1 MKNLNLLNILKYSLI
16 LILITSC
23 DKEFNSV
30 GGDLFSYQELK
41 SNKLIAPVYTFQET
55 INSVQADGLPIAQL
69 GSINHPTFGV
79 TEASIV
85 SQIQISTSPV
95 FGKINQSF
103 EDQGSEDDIS
113 IIPENEKVTNV
124 YLEIPFFTNQ
134 NDKDEDGLIDSKDSD
149 PNDPQSNSD
158 DDQLTDLVEF
168 QAGLNPLSS
177 DSDGDG
183 ILDHDDSDNSG
194 YDSEDNLY
202 EIDSLYGDIN
212 SNFNIKVHE
221 LTYYLN
227 DLDANNNFET
237 QKIYYSNQDFYDEG
251 YFGEE
256 LSNTNVKL
264 NLEEQVFNYLTD
276 DPLTEDIDERDKVE
290 LRLSPRIRIPLN
302 NDFFQRKIIEMEGN
316 SVLESSSSFK
326 LDGIR
331 GLIIQT
337 ENFSSDLYMLL
348 NFNSA
353 QIRIEYEFDS
363 YNNNGTE
370 NDTDDDEI
378 ERLSS
383 SISIPFGGIRINTIK
398 NSFFNVEIEKRIKES
413 NEGKHSDRLFI
424 KSGKYHGLIRLFSK
438 KSSSENNYLN
448 ELRNKNIII
457 NEASIAFYIDDNF
470 DGSHNL
476 VAQRLYLYDILS
488 GQPLND
494 LSIDG
499 STDVSVT
506 NGDKKIFGGI
516 LEYDATNKPYRY
528 KFNITNHISNVIR
541 KDSTNFDLGLVV
553 SSNINDVFQK
563 RALVGENEFLNYPRS
578 SILNPLGAILVGSN
592 LSEEESKDKKVQLE
606 IIYTEY

>member
-1 MKNLNLLNILKYSLI
+1 MKNLDLLNILKYSLI
-16 LILITSC
+16 LILISSC
-23 DKEFNSV
+23 DKEFHSV

-41 SNKLIAPVYTFQET
+41 SNKLIAPVYTFQEK
-55 INSVQADGLPIAQL
+55 INSVQTDGLPIAQL
-69 GSINHPTFGV
+69 GLINHPTFGI

-85 SQIQISTSPV
+85 SQIEIATSPV
-95 FGKINQSF
+95 FGKINQFF
-103 EDQGSEDDIS
+103 EDEGSEDDIA

-134 NDKDEDGLIDSKDSD
+134 NDKDEDGLIDSKDSN

-158 DDQLTDLVEF
+158 DDQLTDIVEF

-183 ILDHDDSDNSG
+183 ILDHEDLDNSG

-212 SNFNIKVHE
+212 SSFNIKVHE

-227 DLDANNNFET
+227 DLDASNNFET

-251 YFGEE
+251 FFGKE

-264 NLEEQVFNYLTD
+264 NLEELVFYYLND
-276 DPLTEDIDERDKVE
+276 DPLTEDVDERDKVE
-290 LRLSPRIRIPLN
+290 LRLSPRIRIPLD
-302 NDFFQRKIIEMEGN
+302 NDFFQKKIIEMEGK
-316 SVLESSSSFK
+316 SVLESSSLFK

-337 ENFSSDLYMLL
+337 ENFSNDLYMLL

-363 YNNNGTE
+363 YNNNGTQ
-370 NDTDDDEI
+370 NDSDDDEI
-378 ERLSS
+378 ERLTS
-383 SISIPFGGIRINTIK
+383 SISFPFGGIRVNTIK
-398 NSFFNVEIEKRIKES
+398 NSFFNLEIDKRIKLS
-413 NEGKHSDRLFI
+413 NEGKHTDRLFI

-438 KSSSENNYLN
+438 NSLNENTYLN

-457 NEASIAFYIDDNF
+457 NEANISFYIDDNF
-470 DGSHNL
+470 VGAHNL
-476 VAQRLYLYDILS
+476 VAERLYLYDILS

-494 LSIDG
+494 LFIDG
-499 STDVSVT
+499 STDISVT

-516 LEYDATNKPYRY
+516 LEYDNSNKPYRY
-528 KFNITNHISNVIR
+528 KFNITNHISNIIR

-553 SSNINDVFQK
+553 NSNINDAFQK
-563 RALVGENEFLNYPRS
+563 KALIRENEFLNYPRS

-592 LSEEESKDKKVQLE
+592 LSEEENKDKKVQLE

>member
-1 MKNLNLLNILKYSLI
+1 MKNLNFLNILKYSLI

-158 DDQLTDLVEF
+158 DDELTDLVEF

-202 EIDSLYGDIN
+202 EVDSLYGDIN

-227 DLDANNNFET
+227 DLDASNNFET

-251 YFGEE
+251 YIGEE

-413 NEGKHSDRLFI
+413 NEGKHTDRLFI

-438 KSSSENNYLN
+438 KSSSENTYLN

>member
-103 EDQGSEDDIS
+103 EDKGSEDDIS

-413 NEGKHSDRLFI
+413 NEGKHTDRLFI

-438 KSSSENNYLN
+438 KSSNENTYLN

-470 DGSHNL
+470 DGSNNL

-592 LSEEESKDKKVQLE
+592 LSEEESNDKKVQLE

>member
-1 MKNLNLLNILKYSLI
+1 MKNLNLLNVLKYSLI

-413 NEGKHSDRLFI
+413 NEGKHTDRLFI

-438 KSSSENNYLN
+438 KSSSENTYLN

>member
-158 DDQLTDLVEF
+158 DDELTDLVEF

-227 DLDANNNFET
+227 DLDASNNFET

-413 NEGKHSDRLFI
+413 NEGKHTDRLFI

-438 KSSSENNYLN
+438 KSSSENTYLN

>member
-1 MKNLNLLNILKYSLI
+1 MKNLDLLNILKYSLI
-16 LILITSC
+16 LILISSC
-23 DKEFNSV
+23 DKEFHSV

-41 SNKLIAPVYTFQET
+41 SNKLIAPVYTFQEK
-55 INSVQADGLPIAQL
+55 INSVQTDGLPIAQL
-69 GSINHPTFGV
+69 GLINHPTFGI

-85 SQIQISTSPV
+85 SQIEIATSPV
-95 FGKINQSF
+95 FGKINQFF
-103 EDQGSEDDIS
+103 EDEGSEDDIA

-134 NDKDEDGLIDSKDSD
+134 NDKDEDGLIDSKDSN

-158 DDQLTDLVEF
+158 DDQLTDIVEF

-183 ILDHDDSDNSG
+183 ILDHEDLDNSG

-212 SNFNIKVHE
+212 SSFNIKVHE

-227 DLDANNNFET
+227 DLDASNNFET

-251 YFGEE
+251 FFGKE
-256 LSNTNVKL
+256 LSNRNVKL
-264 NLEEQVFNYLTD
+264 NLEELVFYYLND
-276 DPLTEDIDERDKVE
+276 DPLTEDVDERDKVE
-290 LRLSPRIRIPLN
+290 LRLSPRIRIPLD
-302 NDFFQRKIIEMEGN
+302 NDFFQKKIIEMEGK
-316 SVLESSSSFK
+316 SVLESSSLFK

-337 ENFSSDLYMLL
+337 ENFSNDLYMLL

-363 YNNNGTE
+363 YNNNGTQ

-378 ERLSS
+378 ERLTS
-383 SISIPFGGIRINTIK
+383 SISLPFGGIRVNTIK
-398 NSFFNVEIEKRIKES
+398 NSFFNLEIDKRIKLS
-413 NEGKHSDRLFI
+413 NEGKHTDRLFI

-438 KSSSENNYLN
+438 NSLNENTYLN

-457 NEASIAFYIDDNF
+457 NEANISFYIDDNF
-470 DGSHNL
+470 VGAHNL
-476 VAQRLYLYDILS
+476 VAERLYLYDILS

-494 LSIDG
+494 LFIDG
-499 STDVSVT
+499 STDISVT

-516 LEYDATNKPYRY
+516 LEYDNSNKPYRY
-528 KFNITNHISNVIR
+528 KFNITNHISNIIR

-553 SSNINDVFQK
+553 NSNINDAFQK
-563 RALVGENEFLNYPRS
+563 KALIRENEFLNYPRS

-592 LSEEESKDKKVQLE
+592 LSEEENKDKKVQLE

>member
-1 MKNLNLLNILKYSLI
+1 MKNLDLLNILKYSLI
-16 LILITSC
+16 LILISSC
-23 DKEFNSV
+23 DKEFHSV

-41 SNKLIAPVYTFQET
+41 SNKLIAPVYTFQEK
-55 INSVQADGLPIAQL
+55 INSVQTDGLPIAQL
-69 GSINHPTFGV
+69 GLINHPTFGI

-85 SQIQISTSPV
+85 SQIEIATSPV
-95 FGKINQSF
+95 FGKINQFF
-103 EDQGSEDDIS
+103 EDEGSEDDIA

-158 DDQLTDLVEF
+158 DDQLTDIVEF

-183 ILDHDDSDNSG
+183 ILDHEDLDNSG

-212 SNFNIKVHE
+212 SSFNIKVHE

-227 DLDANNNFET
+227 DLDASNNFET

-251 YFGEE
+251 FFGKE
-256 LSNTNVKL
+256 LSNRNVKL
-264 NLEEQVFNYLTD
+264 NLEELVFYYLND
-276 DPLTEDIDERDKVE
+276 DPLTEDVDERDKVE
-290 LRLSPRIRIPLN
+290 LRLSPRIRIPLD
-302 NDFFQRKIIEMEGN
+302 NDFFQKKIIEMEGK
-316 SVLESSSSFK
+316 SVLESSSLFK

-337 ENFSSDLYMLL
+337 ENFSNDLYMLL

-363 YNNNGTE
+363 YNNNGTQ

-378 ERLSS
+378 ERLTS
-383 SISIPFGGIRINTIK
+383 SISLPFGGIRVNTIK
-398 NSFFNVEIEKRIKES
+398 NSFFNLEIDKRIKVS
-413 NEGKHSDRLFI
+413 NEGKHTDRLFI

-438 KSSSENNYLN
+438 NSLNENTYLN

-457 NEASIAFYIDDNF
+457 NEANISFYIDDNF
-470 DGSHNL
+470 VGAHNL
-476 VAQRLYLYDILS
+476 VAERLYLYDILS

-494 LSIDG
+494 LFIDG

-516 LEYDATNKPYRY
+516 LEYDNANKPYRY
-528 KFNITNHISNVIR
+528 KFNITNHISNIIR

-553 SSNINDVFQK
+553 NSNINDAFQK
-563 RALVGENEFLNYPRS
+563 KALIRENEFLNYPRS

-592 LSEEESKDKKVQLE
+592 LSEEENKDKKVQLE

>member
-1 MKNLNLLNILKYSLI
+1 MKNLDLLSFLKYSLL
-16 LILITSC
+16 LILISNC
-23 DKEFNSV
+23 DKEFHSI

-41 SNKLIAPVYTFQET
+41 SNKLMAPVYTFQEKV
-55 INSVQADGLPIAQL
+55 NSVQVDGLPLAQL
-69 GSINHPTFGV
+69 GLINHPTFGL

-85 SQIQISTSPV
+85 SQIQISSSPV

-103 EDQGSEDDIS
+103 EDEGSEDDYT

-134 NDKDEDGLIDSKDSD
+134 NDSDQDGLIDSKDSD

-158 DDQLTDLVEF
+158 DDELTDLVEF

-183 ILDHDDSDNSG
+183 ILDHEDLDNSG

-237 QKIYYSNQDFYDEG
+237 QKIYYSNQDFYNEG
-251 YFGEE
+251 FFGEE
-256 LSNTNVKL
+256 LSDTNIKL
-264 NLEEQVFNYLTD
+264 NLDELVFYYSTD
-276 DPLTEDIDERDKVE
+276 NPLTEDVDERDNVE
-290 LRLSPRIRIPLN
+290 LRLSPRLRIPLN
-302 NDFFQRKIIEMEGN
+302 NDFFQRKIIEMEGR
-316 SVLESSSSFK
+316 SVLESPSSFK

-348 NFNSA
+348 NFNFA

-383 SISIPFGGIRINTIK
+383 SISIPFGGIRVNSIK
-398 NSFFNVEIEKRIKES
+398 NSFFNLEIENRVKES
-413 NEGKHSDRLFI
+413 NNGQHTDRLFV
-424 KSGKYHGLIRLFSK
+424 KSGKYHGLIRLFSQN
-438 KSSSENNYLN
+438 SSNENTYLK
-448 ELRNKNIII
+448 ELRNENIII
-457 NEASIAFYIDDNF
+457 NEANLSFYIDDKF
-470 DGSHNL
+470 KGAYNL

-494 LSIDG
+494 LSFDG
-499 STDVSVT
+499 STNVSVI

-516 LEYDATNKPYRY
+516 LEYDDSNNPYRY
-528 KFNITNHISNVIR
+528 KFNITNHISNIIR

-553 SSNINDVFQK
+553 SSDINDIFQK
-563 RALVGENEFLNYPRS
+563 KALIGDNKFLKYPRA
-578 SILNPLGAILVGSN
+578 SILNPLGAILIGSN
-592 LSEEESKDKKVQLE
+592 ASEKENEDKKVQLE

>member
-1 MKNLNLLNILKYSLI
+1 MKNLNFLNVLKYSLI

-256 LSNTNVKL
+256 LSNTNFKL

-413 NEGKHSDRLFI
+413 NEGKHSDRLFV
-424 KSGKYHGLIRLFSK
+424 KAGKYHGLIRLFSK
-438 KSSSENNYLN
+438 SSLNENTYLN

-457 NEASIAFYIDDNF
+457 NEANLSFYIDNKF
-470 DGSHNL
+470 NGAYNL
-476 VAQRLYLYDILS
+476 VAQRLYLYDLLS

-494 LSIDG
+494 LIIDG

-506 NGDKKIFGGI
+506 NGDKKTFGGI
-516 LEYDATNKPYRY
+516 LEYDTSNKPYRY
-528 KFNITNHISNVIR
+528 KFNITNHISNIIR

-553 SSNINDVFQK
+553 SSDINDVFQK
-563 RALVGENEFLNYPRS
+563 KALVNEGEFLNYPRA
-578 SILNPLGAILVGSN
+578 SILNPLGAILIGSN
-592 LSEEESKDKKVQLE
+592 APEEENEDKKVQLE

>member
-1 MKNLNLLNILKYSLI
+1 MDLLNILKYSLI
-16 LILITSC
+16 LVLIAGC
-23 DKEFNSV
+23 DKDFHNI

-41 SNKLIAPVYTFQET
+41 SNKLIAPVYTFQEK

-69 GSINHPTFGV
+69 GLIDHPTFGV

-85 SQIQISTSPV
+85 SQIEISTSPV

-103 EDQGSEDDIS
+103 ENEGSEEDIS

-158 DDQLTDLVEF
+158 DDQLTDIVEF

-183 ILDHDDSDNSG
+183 ILDHEDLDNSS

-202 EIDSLYGDIN
+202 EIDSLYGDLN
-212 SNFNIKVHE
+212 SSFNIKVHE

-237 QKIYYSNQDFYDEG
+237 QKIYYSNQDFYDQG
-251 YFGEE
+251 FFGEE

-264 NLEEQVFNYLTD
+264 NLEELVFYYLTD
-276 DPLTEDIDERDKVE
+276 NPLTEDVDEREKVE
-290 LRLSPRIRIPLN
+290 LRLSPRIRIPLS

-337 ENFSSDLYMLL
+337 ENFSSDLFMLL

-363 YNNNGTE
+363 YNKNGTE

-383 SISIPFGGIRINTIK
+383 SISIPFGGIRVNTIK
-398 NSFFNVEIEKRIKES
+398 NSFFNLEIERRIKES
-413 NEGKHSDRLFI
+413 TEGNHTDRLFV

-438 KSSSENNYLN
+438 NSSNDNTFLN

-457 NEASIAFYIDDNF
+457 NEANISFYIDDNF
-470 DGSHNL
+470 EGAHNL

-488 GQPLND
+488 GQPLDD
-494 LSIDG
+494 LIIDG
-499 STDVSVT
+499 STDLSVT

-516 LEYDATNKPYRY
+516 LEYDSNNKPYRY

-553 SSNINDVFQK
+553 SSNINDIFRK
-563 RALVGENEFLNYPRS
+563 KAIVGENEFLNYPRS

-592 LSEEESKDKKVQLE
+592 LPEEENNDKKVQLE

>member
-1 MKNLNLLNILKYSLI
+1 MKNLDLLSFLKYSLL
-16 LILITSC
+16 LILISNC
-23 DKEFNSV
+23 DKEFHSI

-41 SNKLIAPVYTFQET
+41 SNKLMAPVYTFQEKV
-55 INSVQADGLPIAQL
+55 NSVQVDGLPLAQL
-69 GSINHPTFGV
+69 GLINHPTFGL

-85 SQIQISTSPV
+85 SQIQISSSPV

-103 EDQGSEDDIS
+103 EDEGSEDDYT
-113 IIPENEKVTNV
+113 IIPENERVTNV

-134 NDKDEDGLIDSKDSD
+134 NDSDQDGLIDSKDSD
-149 PNDPQSNSD
+149 PSDPQSNSD
-158 DDQLTDLVEF
+158 DDELTDLVEF

-183 ILDHDDSDNSG
+183 ILDHEDLDNSG

-237 QKIYYSNQDFYDEG
+237 QKIYYSNQDFYNEG
-251 YFGEE
+251 FFGEE
-256 LSNTNVKL
+256 LSDTNIKL
-264 NLEEQVFNYLTD
+264 NLDELVFYYSTD
-276 DPLTEDIDERDKVE
+276 NPLTEDVDERDNVE
-290 LRLSPRIRIPLN
+290 LRLSPRLRIPLN
-302 NDFFQRKIIEMEGN
+302 NDFFQRKIIEMEGR
-316 SVLESSSSFK
+316 SVLESPSSFK

-348 NFNSA
+348 NFNFA

-383 SISIPFGGIRINTIK
+383 SISIPFGGIRVNSIK
-398 NSFFNVEIEKRIKES
+398 NSFFNLEIENRVKES
-413 NEGKHSDRLFI
+413 NNGQHTDRLFV
-424 KSGKYHGLIRLFSK
+424 KSGKYHGLIRLFSQN
-438 KSSSENNYLN
+438 SSNENTYLN
-448 ELRNKNIII
+448 ELRKENIII
-457 NEASIAFYIDDNF
+457 NEANLSFYIDDKF
-470 DGSHNL
+470 KGAYNL

-494 LSIDG
+494 LSFDG
-499 STDVSVT
+499 STNVSVI

-516 LEYDATNKPYRY
+516 LEYDDSNNPYRY
-528 KFNITNHISNVIR
+528 KFNITNHISNIIR

-553 SSNINDVFQK
+553 SSDINDIFQK
-563 RALVGENEFLNYPRS
+563 KALIGDNKFLKYPRA
-578 SILNPLGAILVGSN
+578 SILNPLGAILIGSN
-592 LSEEESKDKKVQLE
+592 ASEKENEDKKVQLE

>member
-251 YFGEE
+251 YIGEE

-353 QIRIEYEFDS
+353 QVRIEYEFDS

-413 NEGKHSDRLFI
+413 NEGKHTDRLFI

-438 KSSSENNYLN
+438 KSSSENTYLN

-470 DGSHNL
+470 DGSNNL

>member
-1 MKNLNLLNILKYSLI
+1 MKNLNLLNVLKYSLI
-16 LILITSC
+16 ILITSC

-69 GSINHPTFGV
+69 GSINHQTFGV

-227 DLDANNNFET
+227 DLDASNNFET

-398 NSFFNVEIEKRIKES
+398 NPFFNVEIEKRIKET
-413 NEGKHSDRLFI
+413 NEGKHTDRLFI

-438 KSSSENNYLN
+438 KSSSENTYLN

-470 DGSHNL
+470 DGSNNL

-494 LSIDG
+494 LIIDG

-516 LEYDATNKPYRY
+516 LEYDSTNKPYRY

>member
-113 IIPENEKVTNV
+113 IIPENEKVTKV

-158 DDQLTDLVEF
+158 DDELTDLVEF

-370 NDTDDDEI
+370 NDADDDEI

-413 NEGKHSDRLFI
+413 NEGKHTDRLFI

-438 KSSSENNYLN
+438 KSSSENTYLN

-516 LEYDATNKPYRY
+516 LEYDSANKPYRY

>member
-1 MKNLNLLNILKYSLI
+1 MKNLNFLNILKYSLI

-158 DDQLTDLVEF
+158 DDELTDLVEF

-202 EIDSLYGDIN
+202 EVDSLYGDIN

-227 DLDANNNFET
+227 DLDASNNFET

-251 YFGEE
+251 YIGEE

-353 QIRIEYEFDS
+353 QVRIEYEFDS

-413 NEGKHSDRLFI
+413 NEGKHTDRLFI

-438 KSSSENNYLN
+438 KSSSENTYLN

-592 LSEEESKDKKVQLE
+592 LSEEESNDKKVQLE

>member
-1 MKNLNLLNILKYSLI
+1 MKNLDLLNILKYSLI
-16 LILITSC
+16 LILISSC
-23 DKEFNSV
+23 DKEFHSV

-41 SNKLIAPVYTFQET
+41 SNKLIAPVYTFQEK

-69 GSINHPTFGV
+69 GLINHPTFGI

-85 SQIQISTSPV
+85 SQIEISTSPV
-95 FGKINQSF
+95 FGKINQFF
-103 EDQGSEDDIS
+103 EDEGSEDDIA

-158 DDQLTDLVEF
+158 DDQLTDIVEF

-183 ILDHDDSDNSG
+183 ILDHEDLDNSG

-212 SNFNIKVHE
+212 SSFNIKVHE

-227 DLDANNNFET
+227 DLDAGDNFET

-251 YFGEE
+251 FFGKE

-264 NLEEQVFNYLTD
+264 NLEELVFYYLND
-276 DPLTEDIDERDKVE
+276 DPLTEDVDERDKVE
-290 LRLSPRIRIPLN
+290 LRLSPRIRIPLD
-302 NDFFQRKIIEMEGN
+302 NDFFQKKIIEMEGK
-316 SVLESSSSFK
+316 SVLESSSLFK

-337 ENFSSDLYMLL
+337 ENFSNELYMLL

-363 YNNNGTE
+363 YNNNGTQ
-370 NDTDDDEI
+370 NDPDDDEI
-378 ERLSS
+378 EILTS
-383 SISIPFGGIRINTIK
+383 SISFPFGGIRVNTIK
-398 NSFFNVEIEKRIKES
+398 NSFFNLEIDKRIKLS
-413 NEGKHSDRLFI
+413 NEGKHTDRLFI

-438 KSSSENNYLN
+438 NSLNENTYLN

-457 NEASIAFYIDDNF
+457 NEANISFYIDDNF
-470 DGSHNL
+470 VGAHNL
-476 VAQRLYLYDILS
+476 VAERLYLYDILS

-494 LSIDG
+494 LFIDG

-516 LEYDATNKPYRY
+516 LEYDNSNKPYRY
-528 KFNITNHISNVIR
+528 KFNITNHISNIIR

-553 SSNINDVFQK
+553 NSNINDTFQK
-563 RALVGENEFLNYPRS
+563 KALIRESEILNYPRS

-592 LSEEESKDKKVQLE
+592 LSEEENKDKKVQLE

>member
-1 MKNLNLLNILKYSLI
+1 MKNLNLLNILKYSFI

-69 GSINHPTFGV
+69 GSINHPTFGI

-149 PNDPQSNSD
+149 PNNPQSNSD
-158 DDQLTDLVEF
+158 DDELTDLVEF

-383 SISIPFGGIRINTIK
+383 SISIPFGGIRVNTIK
-398 NSFFNVEIEKRIKES
+398 NSFFNLEIEKRIKES
-413 NEGKHSDRLFI
+413 NEGNPTDRLFV

-438 KSSSENNYLN
+438 NSSNDNTFLN

-457 NEASIAFYIDDNF
+457 NEANISFYIDDNF
-470 DGSHNL
+470 EGAHNL

-488 GQPLND
+488 GEPLED

-499 STDVSVT
+499 STDLSVT

-516 LEYDATNKPYRY
+516 LEYDSNNKPYRY

-553 SSNINDVFQK
+553 SSNINDIFRK
-563 RALVGENEFLNYPRS
+563 KAIIGENEFLNYPRS

-592 LSEEESKDKKVQLE
+592 LPEEENNDKKVKLE

>member
-256 LSNTNVKL
+256 LSNTNFKL

-413 NEGKHSDRLFI
+413 NEGKHTDRLFI

-438 KSSSENNYLN
+438 KSSSENTYLN

-470 DGSHNL
+470 DGSNNL

-592 LSEEESKDKKVQLE
+592 LSEEESNDKKVQLE

>member
-1 MKNLNLLNILKYSLI
+1 MKNLNLLNVLKYSLI

-69 GSINHPTFGV
+69 GSINHPTFGI

-227 DLDANNNFET
+227 DLDASNNFET

-413 NEGKHSDRLFI
+413 NEGKHTDRLFI

-438 KSSSENNYLN
+438 KSSSENTYLN

>member
-1 MKNLNLLNILKYSLI
+1 MKNLDLLNILKYSLI
-16 LILITSC
+16 LILISSC
-23 DKEFNSV
+23 DKEFHSV

-41 SNKLIAPVYTFQET
+41 SNKLIAPVYTFQEK
-55 INSVQADGLPIAQL
+55 INSVQTDGLPIAQL
-69 GSINHPTFGV
+69 GLINHPTFGI

-85 SQIQISTSPV
+85 SQIEIATSPV
-95 FGKINQSF
+95 FGKINQFF
-103 EDQGSEDDIS
+103 EDEGSEDDIA

-158 DDQLTDLVEF
+158 DDQLTDIVEF

-183 ILDHDDSDNSG
+183 ILDHEDLDNSG

-212 SNFNIKVHE
+212 SSFNIKVHE

-227 DLDANNNFET
+227 DLDASNNFET

-251 YFGEE
+251 FFGKE
-256 LSNTNVKL
+256 LSNRNVKL
-264 NLEEQVFNYLTD
+264 NLEELVFYYLND
-276 DPLTEDIDERDKVE
+276 DPLTEDVDERDKVE
-290 LRLSPRIRIPLN
+290 LRLSPRIRIPLD
-302 NDFFQRKIIEMEGN
+302 NDFFQKKIIEMEGK
-316 SVLESSSSFK
+316 SVLESSSLFK

-337 ENFSSDLYMLL
+337 ENFSNDLYMLL

-363 YNNNGTE
+363 YNNNGTQ

-378 ERLSS
+378 ERLTS
-383 SISIPFGGIRINTIK
+383 SISLPFGGIRVNTIK
-398 NSFFNVEIEKRIKES
+398 NSFFNLEIDKRIKVS
-413 NEGKHSDRLFI
+413 NEGKHTDRLFI

-438 KSSSENNYLN
+438 NSLNENTYLN

-457 NEASIAFYIDDNF
+457 NEANISFCIDDNF
-470 DGSHNL
+470 VGAHNL
-476 VAQRLYLYDILS
+476 VAERLYLYDILS

-494 LSIDG
+494 LFIDG

-516 LEYDATNKPYRY
+516 LEYDNANKPYRY
-528 KFNITNHISNVIR
+528 KFNITNHISNIIR

-553 SSNINDVFQK
+553 NSNINDAFQK
-563 RALVGENEFLNYPRS
+563 KALIRENEFLNYPRS

-592 LSEEESKDKKVQLE
+592 LSEEENKDKKVQLE

>member
-1 MKNLNLLNILKYSLI
+1 MKNLDFLSFLKYSLL
-16 LILITSC
+16 LILISNC
-23 DKEFNSV
+23 DKEFHSV
-30 GGDLFSYQELK
+30 GGELFSYQELK
-41 SNKLIAPVYTFQET
+41 SNKLIAPVYTFQEKV
-55 INSVQADGLPIAQL
+55 NSVQADGLPLAQL
-69 GSINHPTFGV
+69 GLINHPTFGL

-85 SQIQISTSPV
+85 SQIQISSSPV

-103 EDQGSEDDIS
+103 EDEGSEDDYT

-134 NDKDEDGLIDSKDSD
+134 NDIDQDGLIDSKDSD

-158 DDQLTDLVEF
+158 DDELSDLVEF
-168 QAGLNPLSS
+168 EAGLNPLSS

-183 ILDHDDSDNSG
+183 ILDHEDLDNSG

-202 EIDSLYGDIN
+202 EIDSLYGDVN

-237 QKIYYSNQDFYDEG
+237 QKNYYSNQDFFDEG
-251 YFGEE
+251 FYGEE
-256 LSNTNVKL
+256 LSDTNIKL
-264 NLEEQVFNYLTD
+264 NLEELVFYYLTD
-276 DPLTEDIDERDKVE
+276 NPLTEDVDERNSVE
-290 LRLSPRIRIPLN
+290 LRLSPRIRIPLS

-316 SVLESSSSFK
+316 SVLESPSSFK

-370 NDTDDDEI
+370 DDTDDDEI

-383 SISIPFGGIRINTIK
+383 SISIPFGGIRVNTIK
-398 NSFFNVEIEKRIKES
+398 NSFFNVEIENRINES
-413 NEGKHSDRLFI
+413 NDGEHTDRLFV
-424 KSGKYHGLIRLFSK
+424 KAGKYHGLIRLFSK
-438 KSSSENNYLN
+438 NSLNENTYLN

-457 NEASIAFYIDDNF
+457 NEANLSFYIDNKF
-470 DGSHNL
+470 NGAYNL
-476 VAQRLYLYDILS
+476 VAQRLYLYDLLS

-494 LSIDG
+494 LSLDG
-499 STDVSVT
+499 SQDVSVT
-506 NGDKKIFGGI
+506 NGDKKTFGGL
-516 LEYDATNKPYRY
+516 LEYDASNKPYRY
-528 KFNITNHISNVIR
+528 KFNITNHISNIIR

-553 SSNINDVFQK
+553 SSDINDVFQK
-563 RALVGENEFLNYPRS
+563 KALVNEYEFLNYPRA
-578 SILNPLGAILVGSN
+578 SILNPLGAILIGSN
-592 LSEEESKDKKVQLE
+592 PPEVENEDKKVQLE

>member
-202 EIDSLYGDIN
+202 EVDSLYGDIN

-227 DLDANNNFET
+227 DLDASNNFET

-413 NEGKHSDRLFI
+413 NEGKHSDRLFV
-424 KSGKYHGLIRLFSK
+424 KAGKYHGLIRLFSK
-438 KSSSENNYLN
+438 SSLNENTYLN

-457 NEASIAFYIDDNF
+457 NEANLSFYIDNKF
-470 DGSHNL
+470 NGAYNL

>member
-1 MKNLNLLNILKYSLI
+1 MKNLDLLSFLKYSLL
-16 LILITSC
+16 LILISNC
-23 DKEFNSV
+23 DKEFHGI

-41 SNKLIAPVYTFQET
+41 SNKLMAPVYTFQEKV
-55 INSVQADGLPIAQL
+55 NSVQVDGLPLAQL
-69 GSINHPTFGV
+69 GLIDHPTFGL

-85 SQIQISTSPV
+85 SQIQISSSPV

-103 EDQGSEDDIS
+103 EDEGSEDDYT
-113 IIPENEKVTNV
+113 IIPENERVTNV

-134 NDKDEDGLIDSKDSD
+134 NDSDQDGLIDSKDSD
-149 PNDPQSNSD
+149 PTDPQSNSD
-158 DDQLTDLVEF
+158 DDELTDLVEF

-183 ILDHDDSDNSG
+183 ILDHEDLDNSG

-237 QKIYYSNQDFYDEG
+237 QKIYYSNQDFYNEG
-251 YFGEE
+251 FFGEE
-256 LSNTNVKL
+256 LSDTNIKL
-264 NLEEQVFNYLTD
+264 NLDELVFYYSTD
-276 DPLTEDIDERDKVE
+276 NPLTEDVDERDNVE
-290 LRLSPRIRIPLN
+290 LRLSPRLRIPLN
-302 NDFFQRKIIEMEGN
+302 NDFFQRKIIEMEGR
-316 SVLESSSSFK
+316 SVLESPSSFK

-348 NFNSA
+348 NFNFA

-383 SISIPFGGIRINTIK
+383 SISIPFGGIRVNSIK
-398 NSFFNVEIEKRIKES
+398 NSFFNLEIENIVKES
-413 NEGKHSDRLFI
+413 NNGQHTDRLFV
-424 KSGKYHGLIRLFSK
+424 KSGKYHGLIRLFSQN
-438 KSSSENNYLN
+438 SSNENTYLN
-448 ELRNKNIII
+448 ELRKENIII
-457 NEASIAFYIDDNF
+457 NEANLSFYIDDKF
-470 DGSHNL
+470 KGAYNL

-494 LSIDG
+494 LSFDG
-499 STDVSVT
+499 STNVSII

-516 LEYDATNKPYRY
+516 LEYDDSNNPYRY
-528 KFNITNHISNVIR
+528 KFNITNHISNIIR

-553 SSNINDVFQK
+553 SSDINDVFQK
-563 RALVGENEFLNYPRS
+563 KALIGDNKFLKYPRA
-578 SILNPLGAILVGSN
+578 SILNPLGAILIGSN
-592 LSEEESKDKKVQLE
+592 ASEKENEDKKVQLE

>member
-1 MKNLNLLNILKYSLI
+1 MKNLDLLNILKYSLI
-16 LILITSC
+16 LILISSC
-23 DKEFNSV
+23 DKEFHSV

-41 SNKLIAPVYTFQET
+41 SNKLIAPVYTFQEK
-55 INSVQADGLPIAQL
+55 INSFQTDGLPIAQL
-69 GSINHPTFGV
+69 GLINHPTFGI

-85 SQIQISTSPV
+85 SQIEISTSPV
-95 FGKINQSF
+95 FGKINQFF
-103 EDQGSEDDIS
+103 EDEGSEDDIA

-134 NDKDEDGLIDSKDSD
+134 NDKDEDGLIDSKDSN

-158 DDQLTDLVEF
+158 DDQLTDIVEF

-183 ILDHDDSDNSG
+183 ILDHEDLDNSG

-212 SNFNIKVHE
+212 SSFNIKVHE

-227 DLDANNNFET
+227 DLDASDNFET

-251 YFGEE
+251 FFGKE

-264 NLEEQVFNYLTD
+264 NLEELVFYYLND
-276 DPLTEDIDERDKVE
+276 DPLTEDVDERDKVE
-290 LRLSPRIRIPLN
+290 LRLSPRIRIPLD
-302 NDFFQRKIIEMEGN
+302 NDFFQKKIIEMEGK
-316 SVLESSSSFK
+316 SVLESSSLFK

-337 ENFSSDLYMLL
+337 ENFSNDLYMLL

-363 YNNNGTE
+363 YNNNGTQ
-370 NDTDDDEI
+370 NDSDDDEI
-378 ERLSS
+378 ERLTS
-383 SISIPFGGIRINTIK
+383 SISFPFGGIRVNTIK
-398 NSFFNVEIEKRIKES
+398 NSFFNLEIDKRIKLS
-413 NEGKHSDRLFI
+413 NEGKHTDRLFI

-438 KSSSENNYLN
+438 NSLNENTYLN

-457 NEASIAFYIDDNF
+457 NEANISFYIDDNF
-470 DGSHNL
+470 VGAHNL
-476 VAQRLYLYDILS
+476 VAERLYLYDILS

-494 LSIDG
+494 LFIDG
-499 STDVSVT
+499 STDISVT

-516 LEYDATNKPYRY
+516 LEYDNSNKPYRY
-528 KFNITNHISNVIR
+528 KFNITNHISNIIR

-553 SSNINDVFQK
+553 NSNINDTFK
-563 RALVGENEFLNYPRS
+563 KKALIRENEFLNYPRS

-592 LSEEESKDKKVQLE
+592 LSEEENKDKKVQLE

>member
-1 MKNLNLLNILKYSLI
+1 MKNLNLLSFLKYSLL
-16 LILITSC
+16 LILISNC
-23 DKEFNSV
+23 DKEFHSF

-41 SNKLIAPVYTFQET
+41 SNKLKAPVYTFQEKV
-55 INSVQADGLPIAQL
+55 NSVQVDGLPLAQL
-69 GSINHPTFGV
+69 GLINHPTFGL

-85 SQIQISTSPV
+85 SQIQISSSPV

-103 EDQGSEDDIS
+103 EDEGSEDDYT

-134 NDKDEDGLIDSKDSD
+134 NDTDQDGLIDSKDSD

-158 DDQLTDLVEF
+158 DDELTDIVEF
-168 QAGLNPLSS
+168 EAGLNPLSS

-183 ILDHDDSDNSG
+183 VLDHEDLDNSG

-237 QKIYYSNQDFYDEG
+237 QKIYYSNQDFYNEG
-251 YFGEE
+251 FFGEE
-256 LSNTNVKL
+256 LSDTNIKL
-264 NLEEQVFNYLTD
+264 NLDELVFYYLTD
-276 DPLTEDIDERDKVE
+276 NPLTEDVDERDNVE

-302 NDFFQRKIIEMEGN
+302 NDFFQRKIIEMEGR
-316 SVLESSSSFK
+316 SVLESPSSFK

-337 ENFSSDLYMLL
+337 DNFSSDLYMLL

-370 NDTDDDEI
+370 DDTDDDEI

-383 SISIPFGGIRINTIK
+383 SISIPFGGIRVNSIK
-398 NSFFNVEIEKRIKES
+398 NSFFNIEIENRIKES
-413 NEGKHSDRLFI
+413 NNGEDTDRLFV

-438 KSSSENNYLN
+438 NSLNENTYLN

-457 NEASIAFYIDDNF
+457 NEANLSFYIDNKF
-470 DGSHNL
+470 DGAYNL
-476 VAQRLYLYDILS
+476 VAQRLYLYDLLS

-494 LSIDG
+494 LSLDG
-499 STDVSVT
+499 STDVTVI
-506 NGDKKIFGGI
+506 NGDKKTFGGL
-516 LEYDATNKPYRY
+516 LEYDASNKPYRY
-528 KFNITNHISNVIR
+528 KFNITNHISNIIR

-553 SSNINDVFQK
+553 SSDINDFFQK
-563 RALVGENEFLNYPRS
+563 KALVDEDQFLKYPRA
-578 SILNPLGAILVGSN
+578 SILNPLGAILIGSN
-592 LSEEESKDKKVQLE
+592 PSEQENKDKKVELE

>member
-1 MKNLNLLNILKYSLI
+1 MKNLNLLNVLKYSLI

-69 GSINHPTFGV
+69 GSINHPTFGI

-158 DDQLTDLVEF
+158 DDELTDLVEF

-227 DLDANNNFET
+227 DLDASNNFET

-413 NEGKHSDRLFI
+413 NEGKHTDRLFI

-438 KSSSENNYLN
+438 ESSSENTYLN

-516 LEYDATNKPYRY
+516 LEYDSANKPYRY

>member
-1 MKNLNLLNILKYSLI
+1 MKNLDLLNILKYSLI
-16 LILITSC
+16 LILISSC
-23 DKEFNSV
+23 DKEFHSV

-41 SNKLIAPVYTFQET
+41 SNKLIAPVYTFQEK
-55 INSVQADGLPIAQL
+55 INSVQTDGLPIAQL
-69 GSINHPTFGV
+69 GLINHPTFGI

-85 SQIQISTSPV
+85 SQIEIATSPV
-95 FGKINQSF
+95 FGKINQFF
-103 EDQGSEDDIS
+103 EDEGSEDDIA

-134 NDKDEDGLIDSKDSD
+134 NDKDEDGLIDSKDSN

-158 DDQLTDLVEF
+158 DDQLTDIVEF

-183 ILDHDDSDNSG
+183 ILDHEDLDNSG

-212 SNFNIKVHE
+212 SSFNIKVHE

-227 DLDANNNFET
+227 DLDASDNFET

-251 YFGEE
+251 FFGKE

-264 NLEEQVFNYLTD
+264 NLEELVFYYLND
-276 DPLTEDIDERDKVE
+276 DPLTEDVDERDKVE
-290 LRLSPRIRIPLN
+290 LRLSPRIRIPLD
-302 NDFFQRKIIEMEGN
+302 NDFFQKKIIEMEGK
-316 SVLESSSSFK
+316 SVLESSSLFK

-337 ENFSSDLYMLL
+337 ENFSNDLYMLL

-363 YNNNGTE
+363 YNNNGTQ

-378 ERLSS
+378 ERLTS
-383 SISIPFGGIRINTIK
+383 SISFPFGGIRVNTIK
-398 NSFFNVEIEKRIKES
+398 NSFFNLEIDKRIKLS
-413 NEGKHSDRLFI
+413 NEGKHTDRLFI

-438 KSSSENNYLN
+438 NSLNENTYLN

-457 NEASIAFYIDDNF
+457 NEANISFYIDDNF
-470 DGSHNL
+470 VGAHNL
-476 VAQRLYLYDILS
+476 VAERLYLYDILS

-494 LSIDG
+494 LFIDG
-499 STDVSVT
+499 STDISVT

-516 LEYDATNKPYRY
+516 LEYDNSNKPYRY
-528 KFNITNHISNVIR
+528 KFNITNHISNIIR

-553 SSNINDVFQK
+553 NSNINDAFQK
-563 RALVGENEFLNYPRS
+563 KALIRENEFLNYPRS

-592 LSEEESKDKKVQLE
+592 LSEEENKDKKVQLE

>member
-1 MKNLNLLNILKYSLI
+1 MKNLNFLNVLKYSLI

-158 DDQLTDLVEF
+158 DDELTDLVEF

-256 LSNTNVKL
+256 LSNTNFKL

-353 QIRIEYEFDS
+353 QVRIEYEFDS

-413 NEGKHSDRLFI
+413 NEGKHTDRLFI

-438 KSSSENNYLN
+438 KSSSENTYLN

-470 DGSHNL
+470 DGSNNL

-592 LSEEESKDKKVQLE
+592 LSEEESNDKKVQLE

>member
-1 MKNLNLLNILKYSLI
+1 MDLLNILKYSLI
-16 LILITSC
+16 LVLITGC
-23 DKEFNSV
+23 DKDFHNI

-41 SNKLIAPVYTFQET
+41 SNKLIAPVYTFQEK

-69 GSINHPTFGV
+69 GSIDHPTFGV
-79 TEASIV
+79 TEASII
-85 SQIQISTSPV
+85 SQIEIPTSPV

-103 EDQGSEDDIS
+103 EDEGSEEDIS

-158 DDQLTDLVEF
+158 DDQLTDIVEF

-183 ILDHDDSDNSG
+183 ILDHDDLDNSG

-212 SNFNIKVHE
+212 SSFNIKVHE

-237 QKIYYSNQDFYDEG
+237 QKIYYSNQDFYDQG
-251 YFGEE
+251 FFGEE

-264 NLEEQVFNYLTD
+264 NLEELVFYYLTD
-276 DPLTEDIDERDKVE
+276 DPLTEDVDEREKVE
-290 LRLSPRIRIPLN
+290 LRLSPRIRIPLS

-337 ENFSSDLYMLL
+337 ENFSSDLFMLL

-363 YNNNGTE
+363 YNKNGTE

-383 SISIPFGGIRINTIK
+383 SISIPFGM
-398 NSFFNVEIEKRIKES
+398 
-413 NEGKHSDRLFI
+413 
-424 KSGKYHGLIRLFSK
+424 
-438 KSSSENNYLN
+438 
-448 ELRNKNIII
+448 
-457 NEASIAFYIDDNF
+457 A
-470 DGSHNL
+470 
-476 VAQRLYLYDILS
+476 
-488 GQPLND
+488 
-494 LSIDG
+494 
-499 STDVSVT
+499 VS
-506 NGDKKIFGGI
+506 
-516 LEYDATNKPYRY
+516 
-528 KFNITNHISNVIR
+528 
-541 KDSTNFDLGLVV
+541 
-553 SSNINDVFQK
+553 
-563 RALVGENEFLNYPRS
+563 
-578 SILNPLGAILVGSN
+578 
-592 LSEEESKDKKVQLE
+592 
-606 IIYTEY
+606 